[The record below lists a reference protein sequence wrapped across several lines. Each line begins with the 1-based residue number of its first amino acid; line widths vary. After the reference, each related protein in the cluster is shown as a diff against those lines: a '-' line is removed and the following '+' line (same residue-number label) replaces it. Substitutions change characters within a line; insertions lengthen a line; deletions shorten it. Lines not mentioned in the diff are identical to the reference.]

1 MDLYWVLWD
10 VTKTEI
16 KSIDNRT
23 ALGGTVKRT
32 LETTLTDSF
41 GCLIYEMGWHI
52 PDKER
57 LTKHP
62 ANFCPRIR

>member
-1 MDLYWVLWD
+1 MDLYWVLRD

-16 KSIDNRT
+16 KSIDNRI

-32 LETTLTDSF
+32 LETTLADSF

-52 PDKER
+52 PDR
-57 LTKHP
+57 ALIKHP